1 MSQDLL
7 TDNLANLSLEQNGS
21 QQQTTVP
28 HIAKKHKRPN
38 RAYHRIGSGMG
49 ASVGTFSAS
58 STPKMNNAGTFN
70 NGLPDNTAN
79 LDQSFTPITQS
90 PYSNISAIESPLVG
104 STSGQFFQQPS
115 RFPSSTF
122 MQPYDNYQTISHIVS
137 TQRWEDQLQYLQ
149 TTFETAN
156 QSVVPLPTTS
166 FYCIDQGSSD
176 PRFMHLSMYKIPED
190 EYLRSATKLPLGLTI
205 QPFAPVLPPED
216 IPLVKYID
224 NIVLDDGTQNIKE
237 PLRCKRCRA
246 YINPGFKFG
255 YDSTVVCNICNVKM
269 KIPIDDFNTINPA
282 NPNGNQ
288 MNGIESNKG
297 SVDFLVPKLYNIIQN
312 VDPVPLHYIFVIDVT
327 LLANENGSSVA
338 MIEAVK
344 NSIEYI
350 KENQENCKIA
360 IMAFDNKLR
369 FYNLRPDLEAAQEY
383 IVNEINDIFLPF
395 YNGLFVNPLESEN
408 IINDTLK
415 KIYNFVVGD
424 KYCQVPQNCYGSA
437 LEAAKMAI
445 DTVTGKQGGKIIC
458 SLNSLPTIGKGNLYL
473 KKDDAI
479 KKHLKCDNE
488 FYNRLCEDMLRSYI
502 SLDLYITTGGFIDMV
517 TVAKPAT
524 LTGGVVKYYPYIV
537 SQEEE
542 YLLSKDMVEE
552 ISKIEGYQAILKTRS
567 SAGLSVESYYME
579 SVEYGDHDPMIPVVT
594 KDTTID
600 VLLKYDDKLKVGTD
614 VHFQTALLYTDIHG
628 VRKVRSINC
637 SGGVSNNIIDIFK
650 FVNQDV
656 VMRIIIKD
664 IIRTLGSCDFVSI
677 RKIIDQK
684 VVDILTQ
691 YRALVSGSSSTQLI
705 LPDSLKTLPMYLLSF
720 EKSNLMKPNHQST
733 RGNERVIDLLKY
745 SMFNPA
751 KLNYKLYPQII
762 PFHVLLEQ
770 EDLTFY
776 DVNES
781 MLQVRRETI
790 PNISIRANHSSLE
803 NGGCY
808 FIFNGETVYL
818 WFNENT
824 NRMLLH
830 DLLGVDPSLPINQ
843 ISLYFG
849 SLPETGTDINIK
861 AANVMKYWC
870 IVTGQTSLP
879 LLLLRPNVDQYYS
892 SVSSE
897 LFSED
902 KTINMVES
910 YDNYLVYLHRR
921 VQEKISKE
929 DYVRISTNSKNHEH
943 IHQKFVQF

>member
-1 MSQDLL
+1 MSQDAL
-7 TDNLANLSLEQNGS
+7 TNDMANLNLDQNAP
-21 QQQTTVP
+21 QLATTPLV
-28 HIAKKHKRPN
+28 IKKYRRPN
-38 RAYHRIGSGMG
+38 RAFHRIGSTVSAAAGN
-49 ASVGTFSAS
+49 FSAP
-58 STPKMNNAGTFN
+58 STPKMNNFGTFN
-70 NGLPDNTAN
+70 NGMPTDAAN
-79 LDQSFTPITQS
+79 SRSFTPITQS
-90 PYSNISAIESPLVG
+90 PYSNISVIETPLVG
-104 STSGQFFQQPS
+104 STSSQLYQQPS
-115 RFPSSTF
+115 RVSSSAL
-122 MQPYDNYQTISHIVS
+122 MQTYDNYQTTSHIIA
-137 TQRWEDQLQYLQ
+137 TQRWEDQLQYLP

-156 QSVVPLPTTS
+156 QSIIPLPSTS
-166 FYCIDQGSSD
+166 FYCVDQGSSD
-176 PRFMHLSMYKIPED
+176 PRLMHLSMYNIPED
-190 EYLRSATKLPLGLTI
+190 EHLRSATKLPLGITI
-205 QPFAPVLPPED
+205 QPFAPVLPSED
-216 IPLVKYID
+216 IPVVKYVD

-246 YINPGFKFG
+246 YINPGFKFN
-255 YDSTVVCNICNVKM
+255 YDSNVICNICNVKI
-269 KIPIDDFNTINPA
+269 KIPIDDFNAINPA
-282 NPNGNQ
+282 GLNGNQ
-288 MNGIESNKG
+288 TNSIELSKG
-297 SVDFLVPKLYNIIQN
+297 TVDFLVPKIYNVIEN
-312 VDPVPLHYIFVIDVT
+312 VDPLPLHYIFVIDVT
-327 LLANENGSSVA
+327 LLANENGNSVA

-383 IVNEINDIFLPF
+383 IINEINDIFLPF

-424 KYCQVPQNCYGSA
+424 KYWHVAQSCYGSA

-458 SLNSLPTIGKGNLYL
+458 SLNSLPTIGKGNLSL

-479 KKHLKCDNE
+479 KKHLNCDNE
-488 FYNRLCEDMLRSYI
+488 FYHHLAEDMLRSYI
-502 SLDLYITTGGFIDMV
+502 SLDLYITTSGFIDMV
-517 TVAKPAT
+517 TVAHPAT
-524 LTGGVVKYYPYIV
+524 LTSGVVKYYPHIV
-537 SQEEE
+537 SHEED
-542 YLLSKDMVEE
+542 YLLSKDMVDE
-552 ISKIEGYQAILKTRS
+552 ISKIEGYQALLKTRS
-567 SAGLSVESYYME
+567 STGLSIEFYYME
-579 SVEYGDHDPMIPVVT
+579 AVEYSSRDPIIPVVT

-600 VLLKYDDKLKVGTD
+600 VLLKYDNKLKVGTD

-637 SGGVSNNIIDIFK
+637 NGGVSNNIIDIFK
-650 FVNQDV
+650 FINQDA

-664 IIRTLGSCDFVSI
+664 IIRTLGSCDFINI
-677 RKIIDQK
+677 RKIIDEK
-684 VVDILTQ
+684 IIDVLTQ

-705 LPDSLKTLPMYLLSF
+705 LPDALKTLPMYLLAF

-733 RGNERVIDLLKY
+733 RGNERIIDLLRY

-776 DVNES
+776 DVNET
-781 MLQVRRETI
+781 MLQLRMDTVT
-790 PNISIRANHSSLE
+790 NISTRNSHSSLE

-808 FIFNGETVYL
+808 FIFNGEAVYL

-843 ISLYFG
+843 ISLYFS
-849 SLPETGTDINIK
+849 SLPETGSDINIK
-861 AANVMKYWC
+861 AANVIKYWC
-870 IVTGQTSLP
+870 TVTGQTSLP
-879 LLLLRPNVDQYYS
+879 LLLLRPNIDQSYS

-897 LFSED
+897 IFCED
-902 KTINMVES
+902 KTINLIES
-910 YDNYLVYLHRR
+910 YDNYLMHLHRR
-921 VQEKISKE
+921 IQEKITKE
-929 DYVRISTNSKNHEH
+929 NYIKVSTNSKNHEH

>member
-1 MSQDLL
+1 MSQDAL
-7 TDNLANLSLEQNGS
+7 TNDMANLNLDQNAP
-21 QQQTTVP
+21 QLATTPLV
-28 HIAKKHKRPN
+28 IKKYRRPN
-38 RAYHRIGSGMG
+38 RAFHRIGSTVSAAAGN
-49 ASVGTFSAS
+49 FSAP
-58 STPKMNNAGTFN
+58 STPKMNNFGTFN
-70 NGLPDNTAN
+70 NGMPTDAAN
-79 LDQSFTPITQS
+79 SRSFTPITQS
-90 PYSNISAIESPLVG
+90 PYSNISVIETPLVG
-104 STSGQFFQQPS
+104 STSSQLYQQPS
-115 RFPSSTF
+115 RVSSSAL
-122 MQPYDNYQTISHIVS
+122 MQTYDNYQTTSHIIA
-137 TQRWEDQLQYLQ
+137 TQRWEDQLQYLP

-156 QSVVPLPTTS
+156 QSIIPLPSTS
-166 FYCIDQGSSD
+166 FYCVDQGSSD
-176 PRFMHLSMYKIPED
+176 PRLMHLSMYNIPED
-190 EYLRSATKLPLGLTI
+190 EHLRSATKLPLGITI
-205 QPFAPVLPPED
+205 QPFAPVLPSED
-216 IPLVKYID
+216 IPVVKYVD

-246 YINPGFKFG
+246 YINPGFKFN
-255 YDSTVVCNICNVKM
+255 YDSNVICNICNVKI
-269 KIPIDDFNTINPA
+269 KIPIDDFNAINPA
-282 NPNGNQ
+282 GLNGNQ
-288 MNGIESNKG
+288 TNSIELSKG
-297 SVDFLVPKLYNIIQN
+297 TVDFLVPKIYNVIEN
-312 VDPVPLHYIFVIDVT
+312 VDPLPLHYIFVIDVT
-327 LLANENGSSVA
+327 LLANENGNSVA

-383 IVNEINDIFLPF
+383 IINEINDIFLPF

-424 KYCQVPQNCYGSA
+424 KYWHVAQSCYGSA

-458 SLNSLPTIGKGNLYL
+458 SLNSLPTIGKGNLSL

-479 KKHLKCDNE
+479 KKHLNCDNE
-488 FYNRLCEDMLRSYI
+488 FYHHLAEDMLRSYI
-502 SLDLYITTGGFIDMV
+502 SLDLYITTSGFIDMV
-517 TVAKPAT
+517 TVAHPAT
-524 LTGGVVKYYPYIV
+524 LTSGVVKYYPHIV
-537 SQEEE
+537 SHEED
-542 YLLSKDMVEE
+542 YLLSKDMVDE
-552 ISKIEGYQAILKTRS
+552 ISKIEGYQALLKTRS
-567 SAGLSVESYYME
+567 STGLSIESYYME
-579 SVEYGDHDPMIPVVT
+579 AVEYSSRDPIIPVVT

-600 VLLKYDDKLKVGTD
+600 VLLKYDNKLKVGTD

-637 SGGVSNNIIDIFK
+637 NGGVSNNIIDIFK
-650 FVNQDV
+650 FINQDA

-664 IIRTLGSCDFVSI
+664 IIRTLGSCDFINI
-677 RKIIDQK
+677 RKIIDEK
-684 VVDILTQ
+684 IIDVLTQ

-705 LPDSLKTLPMYLLSF
+705 LPDALKTLPMYLLAF

-733 RGNERVIDLLKY
+733 RGNERIIDLLRY

-776 DVNES
+776 DVNET
-781 MLQVRRETI
+781 MLQLRMDTVT
-790 PNISIRANHSSLE
+790 NISTRNSHSSLE

-808 FIFNGETVYL
+808 FIFNGEAVYL

-843 ISLYFG
+843 ISLYFS
-849 SLPETGTDINIK
+849 SLPETGSDINIK
-861 AANVMKYWC
+861 AANVIKYWC
-870 IVTGQTSLP
+870 TVTGQTSLP
-879 LLLLRPNVDQYYS
+879 LLLLRPNIDQSYS

-897 LFSED
+897 IFCED
-902 KTINMVES
+902 KTINLIES
-910 YDNYLVYLHRR
+910 YDNYLMHLHCRI
-921 VQEKISKE
+921 QEKITKE
-929 DYVRISTNSKNHEH
+929 NYIKVSTNSKNHEH